1 MDGFPCMFWVMDLL
15 FLVFK
20 PIIFHVSFM
29 LTALFVSSSFLLPMD
44 LIMQKKPLPEFWRA
58 HYIVSALYEIMHVK
72 ILYKCS
78 LTILASIIILFIYL
92 LSSAHKM
99 S

>member
-1 MDGFPCMFWVMDLL
+1 
-15 FLVFK
+15 
-20 PIIFHVSFM
+20 M